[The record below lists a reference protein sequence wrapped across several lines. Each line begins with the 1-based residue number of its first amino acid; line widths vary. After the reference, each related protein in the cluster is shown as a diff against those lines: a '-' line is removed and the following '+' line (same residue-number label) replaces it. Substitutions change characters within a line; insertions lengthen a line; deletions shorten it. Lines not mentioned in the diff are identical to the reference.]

1 MENRIFVRKS
11 NEMNVKLTL
20 SIDALTIEKA
30 KKYAASQSVSV
41 SKLVERYLNTLESN
55 VEEAEV
61 SPAVQELLG
70 IMPSFEGN
78 EREAY
83 RNHLAKKH
91 S

>member
-1 MENRIFVRKS
+1 
-11 NEMNVKLTL
+11 MNVKLTL

-30 KKYAASQSVSV
+30 KKYAASQNVSV

-55 VEEAEV
+55 VEEGQM

-70 IMPSFEGN
+70 IMSSFEGN
-78 EREAY
+78 VRETY